1 MVQEDGRDDEIT
13 ALMNAE
19 GVDPAKIA
27 AQVAGRGGSPPPPDE
42 KKPDEKK
49 PDEKIPETK
58 KDVPDPEAI
67 RSAILNEMF
76 GEQYKTVEEVK
87 KANIPGAFQELATL
101 RERTKELE
109 TQLQAKPKTQ
119 FVNENLAKMNE
130 FIRETGIE
138 DVGIFHKLNTTDVAN
153 MAPIDALV
161 IQYIVDNPEKAGQE
175 PQVRK
180 YFERK
185 YNVDPKKVEAGD
197 LTQEDLDLNLMEV
210 ASEGAKAKAKLA
222 GLKAKIKMPE
232 PSKEESGEGEKKTK
246 WTPQIETEQ
255 KAVWSKVS
263 EKMVETYANLP
274 IHMKGFKDP
283 IANFA
288 LPEEAKKDLVKST
301 VDHITGNQLEANEE
315 NIKSVATSMFRKIRD
330 EYFEDIMHTVFERAR
345 TMSEKEYLETYHNP
359 SKKKNDDT
367 PPGSEE
373 ITDEAKKKRAFEA
386 ELER

>member
-1 MVQEDGRDDEIT
+1 MGQEDGRDDEIS
-13 ALMNAE
+13 ALMA
-19 GVDPAKIA
+19 VDGIDTAKIA
-27 AQVAGRGGSPPPPDE
+27 AQIAGKGGTPPPPDE

-49 PDEKIPETK
+49 PDEKIPEIK

-67 RSAILNEMF
+67 RSAVLNEMF

-87 KANIPGAFQELATL
+87 KANIPEAL
-101 RERTKELE
+101 RERETLRQRNLELE
-109 TQLQAKPKTQ
+109 TQLKAKPKTQ

-138 DVGIFHKLNTTDVAN
+138 DVGIFYKLNATDVAN
-153 MAPIDALV
+153 MDPMDALV
-161 IQYIVDNPEKAGQE
+161 IQHIVDNPEWAGKE

-197 LTQEDLDLNLMEV
+197 LTQEDLDLNLMEI
-210 ASEGAKAKAKLA
+210 ASEGAKAKKRIAE
-222 GLKAKIKMPE
+222 LKTKIKMPE
-232 PSKEESGEGEKKTK
+232 PPKEDPLEKSKTK
-246 WTPQIETEQ
+246 WTPEIETEQ

-274 IHMKGFKDP
+274 IHMKGFKEP
-283 IANFA
+283 VANFA
-288 LPEEAKKDLVKST
+288 LPEEAKKELVKAT
-301 VDHITGNQLEANEE
+301 VDYIAGNQLEANEA
-315 NIKSVATSMFRKIRD
+315 NIKNVGTSMFRKIRD
-330 EYFEDIMHTVFERAR
+330 DYFEDIMHTVFERAR

-367 PPGSEE
+367 PTGSEE
-373 ITDEAKKKRAFEA
+373 MTDEAKKKRAFEA